1 VRFQVP
7 RAKLTEYLLNPKHP
21 AGGSK
26 ARFFVGLGFA
36 PERPEVLE
44 AALLGHAREAEEV
57 ERRPGF
63 QGQGV
68 LVVLRGPLLGP
79 GGEACVQSVWYLEE
93 EGEAARL
100 VTAYP
105 WKGKG
110 CGSTTW

>member
-1 VRFQVP
+1 MHFQVP

-26 ARFFVGLGFA
+26 ARFFASLGFT
-36 PERPEVLE
+36 PERPEALE
-44 AALLGHAREAEEV
+44 AALLRHEEV

-68 LVVLRGPLLGP
+68 LVVLRGLLRGP
-79 GGEACVQSVWYLEE
+79 KREACVQSVWYLEE
-93 EGEAARL
+93 EREAARL

-110 CGSTTW
+110 CGSTTWWS